1 MNLQIEKPRGSLFP
15 PSTNANPASL
25 ATTHHRPSDEAP
37 IVTEVRFAASH
48 FAQIRAVTLANGEA
62 RQVVVPL
69 RSPLPDG
76 QSQKISSG
84 MCRSRDAGTAA
95 NVVPPFFTTR

>member
-1 MNLQIEKPRGSLFP
+1 MNLQIEKPPRFIAFP
-15 PSTNANPASL
+15 PSTNPASL

-37 IVTEVRFAASH
+37 IVTEVRFAASN
-48 FAQIRAVTLANGEA
+48 FAEIRAVTLANGEA
-62 RQVVVPL
+62 CQVVVPL
-69 RSPLPDG
+69 RSLLPDG

-95 NVVPPFFTTR
+95 NVVPPVFTTR